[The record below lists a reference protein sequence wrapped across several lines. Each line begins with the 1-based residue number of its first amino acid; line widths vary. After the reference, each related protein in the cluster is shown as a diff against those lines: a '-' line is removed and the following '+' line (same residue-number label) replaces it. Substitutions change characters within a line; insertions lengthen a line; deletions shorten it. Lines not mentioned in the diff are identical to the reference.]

1 MPLVGKGKKKQVTG
15 TFTVTMSGL
24 FLPMQLIYE
33 GKSPR
38 CFPQG
43 ITFPENFNLTFTPN
57 HWSNEDK
64 VIELL
69 EKVVFPFV
77 VEKRKELSLPDEQK
91 AILVFDVF
99 KGQETERVQSLIADN
114 NCISVFVPANMTNY
128 FQPLDLTVNGPAK
141 QFLKGKFQEW
151 YATKIA
157 KQVDKGVDVHAID
170 VSTKLSVMKLV
181 GLYDYLRN
189 KPDVVRKAF
198 EMAGI
203 VEAVTKVLEPEDPFE
218 DLVSDH

>member
-1 MPLVGKGKKKQVTG
+1 MPLVGKRKKKQITG

-24 FLPMQLIYE
+24 FLPMQLIYK

-38 CFPQG
+38 CLPQG

-57 HWSNEDK
+57 HWGNEDK
-64 VIELL
+64 VIEHL
-69 EKVVFPFV
+69 EKIVFPFV
-77 VEKRKELSLPDEQK
+77 VEKRKELSLPDEQN

-99 KGQETERVQSLIADN
+99 KGQKTERVQSLIADN

-151 YATKIA
+151 YATPRPPSWNSRLPILAKRRIRVSHSKLNRYKFDQKITVIEKTLQMLLLKTLA
-157 KQVDKGVDVHAID
+157 
-170 VSTKLSVMKLV
+170 
-181 GLYDYLRN
+181 
-189 KPDVVRKAF
+189 
-198 EMAGI
+198 
-203 VEAVTKVLEPEDPFE
+203 
-218 DLVSDH
+218 